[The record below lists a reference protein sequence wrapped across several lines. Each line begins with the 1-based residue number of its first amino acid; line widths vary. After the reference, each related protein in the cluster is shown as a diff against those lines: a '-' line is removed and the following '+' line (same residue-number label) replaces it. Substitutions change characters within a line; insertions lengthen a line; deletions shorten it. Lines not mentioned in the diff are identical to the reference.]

1 MRRTC
6 VIGAGP
12 SGLAASKVL
21 ASRNAPF
28 DCFEAGSGVGGLWRY
43 GNDNGMSGVYASLH
57 TNISKRSMAFSSLAL
72 PDTCPVFP
80 HHSLML
86 AYLEEYAASFGP
98 HRHIEFGTRVT
109 SVRPLDDGG
118 WEVVCRRRGGPAE
131 ETRRYTEVVV
141 ANGHHWDPRL
151 PSPAVPGA
159 EEFAGTAIHS
169 HDYRTPDPYAGQR
182 VLVIGMGNSA
192 CEIAAEISRTA
203 ARTFLSARDAAH
215 LFPKVLLGR
224 PADHLAWSPLSDLP
238 RLLKDPALRLLL
250 RLTRGSTARYGLP
263 EPVRGPLAGHPSTS
277 DELLSQLARG
287 AVTPKPGVR
296 SFGRET
302 AVFGDGS
309 REQEDER
316 PAPLALLWPP
326 GRPDGWRTRRGRQL
340 PHHGASAA
348 ALRRAPSVTL
358 SRLPLTAVGGRRVE
372 RRMRTSRAL
381 MRRAPLPMSLG
392 TLRLLMRPRHAS
404 LTGTYFP
411 AALPQPAL
419 GEARLDGAL
428 GLGAPLPG
436 QLCHLTL
443 LRYRSECTLSVVHDT
458 AFARG
463 ADLPELWLAALAELE
478 AVVRD
483 ARE

>member
-21 ASRNAPF
+21 ASRNVPF

-57 TNISKRSMAFSSLAL
+57 TNISKQSMAFSSMAL

-86 AYLEEYAASFGP
+86 AYLEEYAASFGL
-98 HRHIEFGTRVT
+98 HRHIEFSTRVT

-118 WEVVCRRRGGPAE
+118 WEVVTRRRGGPAE

-169 HDYRTPDPYAGQR
+169 HDYRTPAPYAGQR

-238 RLLKDPALRLLL
+238 RFLKDPGLRLLL
-250 RLTRGSTARYGLP
+250 WLTRGSTARYGLP

-287 AVTPKPGVR
+287 AVTPKPGVS
-296 SFGRET
+296 SFGPET
-302 AVFGDGS
+302 AVFSDGS
-309 REQEDER
+309 REPVDAVVYATGYR
-316 PAPLALLWPP
+316 ISFPFLAPSVFAA
-326 GRPDGWRTRRGRQL
+326 PDGRTELYLRTIPPRLPGLYFMGLAQPSGAAFPLLEPQAEWIAELIEGTVAPPSPADMTRMIAREWRRHRKTYVTTYRHGIEIDFRSYRR
-340 PHHGASAA
+340 
-348 ALRRAPSVTL
+348 ALRRERRAGRRRAHGAVPA
-358 SRLPLTAVGGRRVE
+358 LPAVGGP
-372 RRMRTSRAL
+372 A
-381 MRRAPLPMSLG
+381 
-392 TLRLLMRPRHAS
+392 
-404 LTGTYFP
+404 P
-411 AALPQPAL
+411 AA
-419 GEARLDGAL
+419 D
-428 GLGAPLPG
+428 
-436 QLCHLTL
+436 
-443 LRYRSECTLSVVHDT
+443 
-458 AFARG
+458 
-463 ADLPELWLAALAELE
+463 
-478 AVVRD
+478 AV
-483 ARE
+483 